1 MKTNASLGD
10 LAGLCK
16 LFGGLK
22 GKNMLEEFG
31 GNCVAVAAGFAGPEG
46 MLA

>member
-10 LAGLCK
+10 LTGLCK

-22 GKNMLEEFG
+22 GNQMHEESSRQRT
-31 GNCVAVAAGFAGPEG
+31 AAAAGMNALNGTLG
-46 MLA
+46 